1 MGKKPKDR
9 HRRETQREAE
19 LALER
24 ERDLKRAARRQK
36 AEAKLAA
43 AGLAVGGPSAL
54 TASPSMEVEGPANPS
69 LEPTLRKKGTSKR
82 KVGKSDIDLAV
93 RKALPRLKGSGM
105 IAKRRPRTPY
115 KLMKKQMKRVA
126 QSSGMDTTYM
136 AVAQTRR
143 CAGEI

>member
-43 AGLAVGGPSAL
+43 AGLAVGGPSAS

-69 LEPTLRKKGTSKR
+69 LEPTLRKKGNSKR
-82 KVGKSDIDLAV
+82 KVGKSDIDLAAV
-93 RKALPRLKGSGM
+93 EGQRDDSQAAASRAIQAHEKADE
-105 IAKRRPRTPY
+105 A
-115 KLMKKQMKRVA
+115 RVPLR
-126 QSSGMDTTYM
+126 S
-136 AVAQTRR
+136 
-143 CAGEI
+143 E